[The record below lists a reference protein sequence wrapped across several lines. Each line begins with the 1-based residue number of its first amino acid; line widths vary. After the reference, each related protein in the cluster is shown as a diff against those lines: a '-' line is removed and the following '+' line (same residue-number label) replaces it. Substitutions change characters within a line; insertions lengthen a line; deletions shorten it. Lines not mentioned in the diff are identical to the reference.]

1 MMAKQTTIK
10 GKKDDLLYF
19 LLKLNT
25 ICNSLQIVYV
35 WELLPKPTNASKCA
49 IFALSS
55 RSNSFL
61 GKMIDIQV

>member
-35 WELLPKPTNASKCA
+35 WELLPKPNKL
-49 IFALSS
+49 I
-55 RSNSFL
+55 
-61 GKMIDIQV
+61 

>member
-35 WELLPKPTNASKCA
+35 WELLPKPTNLSKCA
-49 IFALSS
+49 IFALLS